1 MSFYY
6 GKILIRSLIAQYLL
20 NDRNFA
26 CYHPVIMS
34 ASSVASFSE
43 LSPELFHVIIE
54 HLPLVYRPSILRS
67 LALTSH
73 RIHDVVFPELTYDT
87 VWLVGE
93 DQVLTTLNMLIA
105 RAELVTAQDIQKQ
118 GNPSP
123 SHCIHH
129 ICLES
134 LIKTPTRV
142 PNALDA
148 LQKLIAVD
156 GLRHLSSLTVQ
167 VVYGW
172 DGTEGNDPTEHFLKL
187 PSSFFTSLETKCPNL
202 KRVQL
207 SDFLQEFRKEWIE
220 PHIFSMKVNV
230 TVLCVNS
237 ILTYPVLLG
246 SDQHPYWK

>member
-6 GKILIRSLIAQYLL
+6 GKILIQSPIAQYLL
-20 NDRNFA
+20 NNCNFA
-26 CYHPVIMS
+26 SYQPVIMS
-34 ASSVASFSE
+34 ASSAASFSE
-43 LSPELFHVIIE
+43 LSPELFPVIIE

-67 LALTSH
+67 LALTCH
-73 RIHDVVFPELTYDT
+73 RIHDIVFPELTYDT
-87 VWLVGE
+87 VWLIGE
-93 DQVLTTLNMLIA
+93 DQALTTLNMLIA

-134 LIKTPTRV
+134 SIKTPIRV
-142 PNALDA
+142 PNSLGA

-167 VVYGW
+167 VVCEW
-172 DGTEGNDPTEHFLKL
+172 DGTEGNDPTGHLLKL
-187 PSSFFTSLETKCPNL
+187 PSSFFTSLKTKCPNL

-220 PHIFSMKVNV
+220 PHIFSIKVNV
-230 TVLCVNS
+230 TILCANY
-237 ILTYPVLLG
+237 ILTYPLLLE